1 MTFTEGKKAKFL
13 KVLPQANPLKGEV
26 FVPADKSISHR
37 AVLFNALA
45 IGTAKVQNLL
55 EGEDVISTITALKQ
69 CGIGIA
75 KQQDGAYII
84 EGKGLNGLTKPL
96 QQIYF
101 GNSGT
106 STRLFMGI
114 AAFCDFEL
122 SIAGDAS
129 LSKRPMLRVIEPLR
143 KMGAEFFDKDAKTL
157 PITMRGNNHL
167 MPIDY
172 TLPVA
177 SAQVKSAILLAGLNT
192 RGVTTIT
199 EPQKTRDHTEIMLSN
214 MGAKITSSGGNV
226 NNTVSIEGLH
236 QITAVDC
243 LVPSDPS
250 SAAFVIAAAI
260 LNEGSEV
267 VVKNVCINPTR
278 IGFIKTLQNMG
289 ADVNIVNQ
297 RLQSAESVGDIV
309 ARYSPNLKPANT
321 DAADVPAMVD
331 EFLILAVVCAFAN
344 GTSSLKSLHELTAK
358 ESNRFEAIIT
368 NLRLCG
374 VDVEADYDNY
384 NLSIS
389 GKGIDAKLKTPSEVV
404 LTKLD
409 HRIAMSF
416 LVAGLKCSNGLTIDD
431 AEAMNTSFPG
441 FVDCL
446 RGLGAGFE

>member
-1 MTFTEGKKAKFL
+1 MALTQTAATKSLTILSQK
-13 KVLPQANPLKGEV
+13 NPLRGEV

-69 CGIGIA
+69 CGINIA
-75 KQQDGAYII
+75 KQDDGSYIV
-84 EGKGLNGLTKPL
+84 EGKGLNGIAKPS

-114 AAFCDFEL
+114 AAFCDFEV

-143 KMGAEFFDKDAKTL
+143 QMGAEFFDKDAKTL
-157 PITMRGNNHL
+157 PITMHGSNHL
-167 MPIDY
+167 MPINY

-192 RGVTTIT
+192 RGITTIT

-214 MGAKITSSGGNV
+214 MGAKITSSNLSI
-226 NNTVSIEGLH
+226 NNTVNIEGLH
-236 QITAVDC
+236 QIKAVDC

-260 LNEGSEV
+260 LTEGSEV

-278 IGFIKTLQNMG
+278 AGFIRVLQNMG
-289 ADVNIVNQ
+289 ADVSVINQ

-309 ARYSPNLKPANT
+309 AKYSPNLKPANT
-321 DAADVPAMVD
+321 VAADVPAMVD
-331 EFLILAVVCAFAN
+331 EFLILAVVCAFAD
-344 GTSSLKSLHELTAK
+344 GVSKLKSLHELTAK
-358 ESNRFEAIIT
+358 ESNRFEAIVT

-374 VDVEADYDNY
+374 VEVEADYDNY
-384 NLSIS
+384 NLSIY
-389 GKGIDAKLKTPSEVV
+389 GKGIDAKLNTPSQAV

-416 LVAGLKCSNGLTIDD
+416 LVAGLKCSNGLVIDD

-441 FVDCL
+441 FVKCL
-446 RGLGAGFE
+446 TSIGARFE